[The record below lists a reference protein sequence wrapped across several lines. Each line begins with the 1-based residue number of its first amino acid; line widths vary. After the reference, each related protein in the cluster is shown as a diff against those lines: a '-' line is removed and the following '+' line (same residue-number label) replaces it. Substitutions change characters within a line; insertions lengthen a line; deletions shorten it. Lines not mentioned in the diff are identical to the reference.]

1 MSVCEVA
8 VCESNSP
15 DGGVCEDCV
24 DKTMNSGVCLE
35 CANEECDIRFICDN
49 CGIHPIVGYMGGEGS
64 AFLCCSKCW
73 AEVEALD
80 PEERDYQAEQIHDL
94 CSSCRVK
101 SETLDGGYGLILER
115 DSLITLCQDKHERIA
130 ILEMELNFAFSQ
142 MTDQQIIAFRD
153 WDISNNKHLFQ
164 QQPNKGDSDSTNNN
178 GDETQ

>member
-24 DKTMNSGVCLE
+24 DKTMNSGVNNQCSK
-35 CANEECDIRFICDN
+35 CEEFLCDN
-49 CGIHPIVGYMGGEGS
+49 CGTHSILGYMGGDSS

-73 AEVEALD
+73 TEVEALD

-94 CSSCRVK
+94 CSSCRDVK
-101 SETLDGGYGLILER
+101 IEDLE
-115 DSLITLCQDKHERIA
+115 KRIA
-130 ILEMELNFAFSQ
+130 ILVMELNFALSQ

-153 WDISNNKHLFQ
+153 WDMSNNKHLFQ